1 MLNEGWWIVCGV
13 LLVVGIFNLG
23 LALSV
28 LRNRGRKK
36 PYLEGSIS
44 ELLFPWKQED
54 KALEELHQQV
64 KDLDI
69 PQGKQMIDDR
79 DG

>member
-1 MLNEGWWIVCGV
+1 MLDKGWWIVCGV
-13 LLVVGIFNLG
+13 LLVVGLFNLG

-36 PYLEGSIS
+36 PYLDGSIS
-44 ELLFPWKQED
+44 DLLFPWKQED
-54 KALEELHQQV
+54 DTLAKLHQQV
-64 KDLDI
+64 KNLDSHQDH
-69 PQGKQMIDDR
+69 PTTEDR